1 MHFFSSEKQTKTKIY
16 SYICLLTRPGNSYT
30 KQHQIFKSKYHFSL
44 KGTKLL
50 GINNQECTEE
60 YRQVR
65 SVKNDSI

>member
-1 MHFFSSEKQTKTKIY
+1 MSTDKAWEQLYKAEAVS
-16 SYICLLTRPGNSYT
+16 PW
-30 KQHQIFKSKYHFSL
+30 HQIFKSKYHFSI

-65 SVKNDSI
+65 FVKNDSI